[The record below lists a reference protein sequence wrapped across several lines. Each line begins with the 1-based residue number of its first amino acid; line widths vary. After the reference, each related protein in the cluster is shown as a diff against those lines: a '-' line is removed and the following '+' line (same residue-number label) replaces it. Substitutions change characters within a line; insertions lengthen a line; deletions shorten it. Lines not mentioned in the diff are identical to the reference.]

1 MVRALS
7 LPISYQQLVREY
19 MLLTIVK
26 IVLILLSV
34 LLLTIGLGTHFLAPY
49 TIIKPFRQPPAQ
61 TPADFKLKFQNWTIG
76 EGEEVPI
83 AAYYIY
89 AHSVPPLAHILL
101 LHGIGSNKEAWLDLA
116 QILSQQGYAT
126 VLIDHRG
133 QGQSGGQYATFGYFE
148 KEDVARVIDRLEA
161 TFPKLPI
168 GVWGHSF
175 GGAVALQSM
184 AQDRRIRFGIVQST
198 FTRLDQIVADYFAQS
213 TAGLWPRWLAKYA
226 LQRAG
231 KIASFPPAEVQPVQ
245 VAQQILQ
252 PVFVA
257 HGAEDNNIKFEYG
270 QAIYEALAT
279 EQKELAIVPGA
290 GHENLGMIGG
300 QELLDR
306 QLKFITNC
314 IRN

>member
-1 MVRALS
+1 
-7 LPISYQQLVREY
+7 
-19 MLLTIVK
+19 MLLTVVK
-26 IVLILLSV
+26 IVLVLLSV
-34 LLLTIGLGTHFLAPY
+34 LLLVIGLGTHFLAPY

-61 TPADFKLKFQNWTIG
+61 TPADFKLKFQDWTIG
-76 EGEEVPI
+76 EGEDVPI

-89 AHSVPPLAHILL
+89 AGSVPPLAHILL

-116 QILSQQGYAT
+116 QILSEQGYAL
-126 VLIDHRG
+126 VLLDHRA
-133 QGQSGGQYATFGYFE
+133 QGQSGGKYATFGFYE
-148 KEDVARVIDRLEA
+148 KQDVSRVIDRLEA
-161 TFPKLPI
+161 SFPKLPI

-175 GGAVALQSM
+175 GGAVALKSM
-184 AQDRRIRFGIVQST
+184 VQDRRIRFGIVQST
-198 FTRLDQIVADYFAQS
+198 FARLDQIVADYFAQS

-226 LQRAG
+226 LRRAG
-231 KIASFPPAEVQPVQ
+231 KIASFRPAEVQPIQ
-245 VAQQILQ
+245 AARQIQQ

-257 HGAEDNNIKFEYG
+257 HGAEDHNIKYEYG

-306 QLKFITNC
+306 QLKFIADC
-314 IRN
+314 IGN